1 MERFEGREIMPKN
14 IYREILARLQS
25 GIVVGGMMV
34 KVSSSDLLAVL
45 RQFDKLEKRVE
56 FLEASAEDTR
66 TGIKKVLQIL

>member
-1 MERFEGREIMPKN
+1 MPKN
-14 IYREILARLQS
+14 IYREIIEGLYKQINAT
-25 GIVVGGMMV
+25 GTAV
-34 KVSSSDLLAVL
+34 KVDSNDLLAVL